1 MRRTLLLINLLV
13 TMSVTAQ
20 EFDQEQ
26 LLANLRFQVPELV
39 GAELSIG
46 DLESS
51 PYGNLKQG
59 SLTINEQQTIQFLL
73 SEELGHLILLTSSPI
88 DVNLS
93 QAEIDQKINEQLAQ
107 ETQVAAESHRAL
119 SRFAEGRPSRGPI
132 DAPITIFEFS
142 DFQCPYC
149 ARASK
154 VVEQLIDKYPELV
167 RFVYLHFPLD
177 MHDWA
182 KPAAI
187 AAECAARQSDSAF
200 WVLHDKFFEL
210 QSTISIDSMLET
222 VRFWLEETPIDLDL
236 WQACASDESTAANQ
250 GVSLDVDISIATA
263 QRFGLTGT
271 PAFYVNGFLL
281 NGSRPIQAFE
291 SIISRIQTDN

>member
-1 MRRTLLLINLLV
+1 MRWTLLLFNLLF
-13 TMSVTAQ
+13 TLSVTAQ
-20 EFDQEQ
+20 GLDQEQ
-26 LLANLRFQVPELV
+26 LLANIRYSLPELV

-51 PYGNLKQG
+51 PYDGLKQG
-59 SLTINEQQTIQFLL
+59 LLLINDQQTIEFLL
-73 SEELGHLILLTSSPI
+73 SEELGHLILLTTSPI
-88 DVNLS
+88 DVSLT
-93 QAEIDQKINEQLAQ
+93 QAEIDQKIAEQLAQ
-107 ETQVAAESHRAL
+107 ERQVAEESHRAL
-119 SRFAEGRPSRGPI
+119 SRFANGRPSRGPS
-132 DAPITIFEFS
+132 DAPITIYEFS

-154 VVEQLIDKYPELV
+154 VVEQLLDKYPELI

-187 AAECAARQSDSAF
+187 AAECAARQSDAAF

-210 QSTISIDSMLET
+210 QSQISSDSMIRT
-222 VRFWLEETPIDLDL
+222 VRSWLGETSIDLDL
-236 WQACASDESTAANQ
+236 WQACAEDESTATNQ
-250 GVSLDVDISIATA
+250 GVALDVDISTSTA

-281 NGSRPIQAFE
+281 NGSRPIEAFE
-291 SIISRIQTDN
+291 SLIDRIQTE